1 MTSRMDTNENPTANI
16 WFRYSGT
23 RNTEGPC
30 GRFCE
35 EGECIAEGN
44 SVIGGICNA
53 QSTLGHRARHCFNDM
68 QFYEDLLREKGCTK
82 VDISSIFVRYAT
94 PLVRIGVGEAAK
106 HVCVGIRV
114 VYRQTF
120 QDGSRKIINGPINQS
135 PEEPSFTIYSSKE
148 HKFQLRRSEFLA
160 GITLHK
166 SATKSGGDYVCGIT
180 FVTNRRKHNF
190 GAVIRDIHRIPMD
203 VTSSDMRIVAICG
216 MHSGLICEH
225 IGIYAK
231 AFGWKTRGPHI
242 LLGTC

>member
-1 MTSRMDTNENPTANI
+1 MHE
-16 WFRYSGT
+16 SGHIIYIRSI
-23 RNTEGPC
+23 RNTPGSNRSWG
-30 GRFCE
+30 GRKTCLCWHSCRLSANLS
-35 EGECIAEGN
+35 GWISKN
-44 SVIGGICNA
+44 HQRSHQSVSRGTLVYDILVQRTQI
-53 QSTLGHRARHCFNDM
+53 ST
-68 QFYEDLLREKGCTK
+68 
-82 VDISSIFVRYAT
+82 
-94 PLVRIGVGEAAK
+94 
-106 HVCVGIRV
+106 
-114 VYRQTF
+114 
-120 QDGSRKIINGPINQS
+120 
-135 PEEPSFTIYSSKE
+135 
-148 HKFQLRRSEFLA
+148 EFLA

-242 LLGTC
+242 LLRKLVEEGRAEANATDDTSSPPDTPIRWLMDADPGLFRSVLKYV